1 MELKNKFDW
10 NEDKDIENQVKHG
23 VSFSLAQRA
32 FLDPRRVIMKDLIH
46 SHGEERYYCIG
57 RVEDG
62 ILTVRFTYRETVIRI
77 IGAGYWR
84 KGRRTY
90 EKQNKIYE

>member
-1 MELKNKFDW
+1 MELKNEFDW

-32 FLDPRRVIMKDLIH
+32 FLDPRRVILKDLIH
-46 SHGEERYYCIG
+46 SRGEERYYCIG

-77 IGAGYWR
+77 IGAGYWG